1 VTVEAPVRRVIDRRG
16 ELAGSALAALMGV
29 LFSFVVIF
37 GKSLLVPGK
46 EPFAVLAL
54 RYGMTALGLA
64 VLLVA
69 TKRPL
74 VPAPGERLGMLLA
87 GVLGYGTESAFYFA
101 ALGHGSAATVTL
113 LFYTYPVIV
122 MVATIAMDRR
132 VPANTLI
139 FALALAVGG
148 SVIVA
153 VGGSGV
159 EVETAGIVLA
169 LCSATAY
176 SGYLIG
182 ADRVLRRTDPM
193 TAAMWLAAGAA
204 VSTSLFAA
212 AFGRN
217 VVPHGADWWKVVAMA
232 AFTIGAFTAML
243 ASLQRVGAV
252 RNAIISVIEPVA
264 VALLAWLFL
273 SEPITWTTGF
283 GGAMILAAA
292 ILATLVRTTRMREPN
307 L

>member
-1 VTVEAPVRRVIDRRG
+1 VTVEAPVRRATDRRG

-37 GKSLLVPGK
+37 GKGLLEPGK

-54 RYGMTALGLA
+54 RYAATALGLA
-64 VLLVA
+64 ALLVA
-69 TKRPL
+69 TGRPL
-74 VPAPGERLGMLLA
+74 LPERGERAGVILA

-101 ALGHGSAATVTL
+101 ALGHGSAAAITL

-122 MVATIAMDRR
+122 MVVTIAMDRR
-132 VPANTLI
+132 IPAGALI
-139 FALALAVGG
+139 VALALAVGG
-148 SVIVA
+148 SAIVA
-153 VGGSGV
+153 VGGTGV
-159 EVETAGIVLA
+159 EVQTAGIVLA

-176 SGYLIG
+176 SSYLM
-182 ADRVLRRTDPM
+182 ATDRILRGTDPM

-204 VSTSLFAA
+204 LSTSTFAW
-212 AFGRN
+212 AFGHN
-217 VVPHGADWWKVVAMA
+217 VIPRGGDWWKVMGMA
-232 AFTIGAFTAML
+232 LFTIGAFIAML

-252 RNAIISVIEPVA
+252 RNAIIGVIEPVA

-273 SEPITWTTGF
+273 SERITWTTGL

-292 ILATLVRTTRMREPN
+292 VLATIVRTTRVQEPN

>member
-1 VTVEAPVRRVIDRRG
+1 MTIEAPIGRATDRRG

-37 GKSLLVPGK
+37 GKSLLAPGK
-46 EPFAVLAL
+46 EPFAVLAI
-54 RYGMTALGLA
+54 RYGASALGLA
-64 VLLVA
+64 VLLIA

-74 VPAPGERLGMLLA
+74 LPAPGEWLGMFLA

-101 ALGHGSAATVTL
+101 ALGHGNAAAVTL

-132 VPANTLI
+132 TPAKTLV

-148 SVIVA
+148 SAIVA

-159 EVETAGIVLA
+159 EIETAGIVLA

-176 SGYLIG
+176 SSYLIG

-204 VSTSLFAA
+204 VSTSMFAVV
-212 AFGRN
+212 FGRN
-217 VVPHGADWWKVVAMA
+217 VIPHGGDWWKVVGMA

-243 ASLQRVGAV
+243 GSLQRVGAV

-273 SEPITWTTGF
+273 SEPITWTTGV
-283 GGAMILAAA
+283 GGGMILAAA
-292 ILATLVRTTRMREPN
+292 ILATLVRTTRITEPN